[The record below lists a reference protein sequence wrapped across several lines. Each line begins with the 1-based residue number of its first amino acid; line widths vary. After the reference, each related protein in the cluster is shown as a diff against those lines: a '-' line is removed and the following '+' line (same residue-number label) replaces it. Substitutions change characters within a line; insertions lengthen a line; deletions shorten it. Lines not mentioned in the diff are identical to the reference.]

1 MIRFTVIIFFII
13 FSNISF
19 AKSIIADLSN
29 DSININTGFNGA
41 EIFLFGTYDGK
52 EGDDLFI
59 FIEGPRTEATIYK
72 KDYVSGIWINKESVT
87 FKDVPSFY
95 YSIFSNSKTSDANL
109 NYLTIN
115 NLGSSNLKLIPQSP
129 PQLMSL
135 EEWIKSFD
143 LRMKKNK
150 MWITKKGT
158 GKENIEIKNNK
169 LFRAPVIL
177 PATVLPGDY
186 KVKILHLRN
195 GVRVSEEN
203 TQIFIKKSGMGS
215 KIYNFAHDYS
225 ALYGIFAIVLAV
237 SAGYLA
243 AVGFRKV

>member
-1 MIRFTVIIFFII
+1 MIRYAIIFLFIV
-13 FSNISF
+13 FSNNSL

-59 FIEGPRTEATIYK
+59 FIEGPKTEATIYK
-72 KDYVSGIWINKESVT
+72 KDYISGIWVNKQSVT

-109 NYLTIN
+109 NYLKTN
-115 NLGSSNLKLIPQSP
+115 NLGSSNLKLTPQNL
-129 PQLMSL
+129 QKLLGLKM
-135 EEWIKSFD
+135 WIKSFEAK
-143 LRMKKNK
+143 MKKNK

>member
-1 MIRFTVIIFFII
+1 MIRYAIIFLFIV
-13 FSNISF
+13 FSNNSL

-59 FIEGPRTEATIYK
+59 FIEGPKTEATIYK
-72 KDYVSGIWINKESVT
+72 KDYISGIWVNKQSVT

-109 NYLTIN
+109 NYLKIN
-115 NLGSSNLKLIPQSP
+115 NLGSSNLKLTPQNL
-129 PQLMSL
+129 QKLLGLKM
-135 EEWIKSFD
+135 WIKSFD
-143 LRMKKNK
+143 SKMKKNK

-195 GVRVSEEN
+195 GKKVSEEN

-225 ALYGIFAIVLAV
+225 VFYGIFAIILAV

>member
-1 MIRFTVIIFFII
+1 MIRYAIIFLFIV
-13 FSNISF
+13 FSNNSL

-59 FIEGPRTEATIYK
+59 FIEGPKTEATIYK
-72 KDYVSGIWINKESVT
+72 KDYISGIWVNKQSVT

-109 NYLTIN
+109 NYLKIN
-115 NLGSSNLKLIPQSP
+115 NLGSSNLKLTPQNL
-129 PQLMSL
+129 QKLLGLKM
-135 EEWIKSFD
+135 WIKSFEAK
-143 LRMKKNK
+143 MKKNK